1 VSPAERLGLAMGHV
15 HDAIGLGEA
24 LAFFL
29 LADPGVHVPDVVAA
43 DAGVAFHARVC
54 DGGRRGRGRL
64 RPRPKTAEQLL
75 FAVELA

>member
-1 VSPAERLGLAMGHV
+1 
-15 HDAIGLGEA
+15 
-24 LAFFL
+24 
-29 LADPGVHVPDVVAA
+29 
-43 DAGVAFHARVC
+43 VAFHARVC